1 MGSNVTLLSSVLP
14 ESIVR
19 GCLDATHSVSRETVF
34 GRRQQRRTALSVTCI
49 SWVRPSTSIRPLS
62 KQKRFTWNQATP
74 MKRFRQRCT
83 QVWILPV
90 SVSRL
95 SCHRKL
101 KTTPLLHSA
110 RGAVTRPTGVEQAFL
125 SIKGLTG
132 SPLQHTIHQPVV
144 QRLPRVSRSS
154 ATAGSSS
161 RDSSTATQ
169 RCQRLH
175 EAGSAVLRGEVRTT
189 TARRFLHRRA
199 SPQQC
204 QSSLHGARGFTWN
217 NARSSQARSSHTPL
231 RSNAVTQTVP
241 FHVKHGSFTLSGRE
255 VGAETV
261 SVSAPKA
268 SFSHSTSATPRRA
281 TSPAPAPRRCGRG
294 RRPRRIRS

>member
-1 MGSNVTLLSSVLP
+1 MCDAHRSSSDYLPTNTGIRLRVGEANAVGSNVTLLSSVLP
-14 ESIVR
+14 ESRVR

-34 GRRQQRRTALSVTCI
+34 GRRQQRRTTLSITCI

-62 KQKRFTWNQATP
+62 RQKRFMWNQATP

-95 SCHRKL
+95 SCHR
-101 KTTPLLHSA
+101 
-110 RGAVTRPTGVEQAFL
+110 
-125 SIKGLTG
+125 IKGLTG

-144 QRLPRVSRSS
+144 QRPPRVSRSS

-175 EAGSAVLRGEVRTT
+175 EAGSAVLRGEVSTNDHSKT
-189 TARRFLHRRA
+189 V
-199 SPQQC
+199 
-204 QSSLHGARGFTWN
+204 
-217 NARSSQARSSHTPL
+217 SSQASIPA
-231 RSNAVTQTVP
+231 AVSVIAP
-241 FHVKHGSFTLSGRE
+241 RCPWFHVE
-255 VGAETV
+255 Q
-261 SVSAPKA
+261 
-268 SFSHSTSATPRRA
+268 
-281 TSPAPAPRRCGRG
+281 
-294 RRPRRIRS
+294 RSK

>member
-1 MGSNVTLLSSVLP
+1 MPIGPPPTTYQPTPEYAFASGKRMRWDRTSLCSQACYLRAECVDVLTRRTQFHVKPSSDGGSSVVLHFL
-14 ESIVR
+14 S
-19 GCLDATHSVSRETVF
+19 H
-34 GRRQQRRTALSVTCI
+34 ALAGL
-49 SWVRPSTSIRPLS
+49 RPSTSIRPLS
-62 KQKRFTWNQATP
+62 RQKRFTWNQATP

-144 QRLPRVSRSS
+144 QRPRRVSRSS

-175 EAGSAVLRGEVRTT
+175 EAGSAVLRGEVSTNDHSKT
-189 TARRFLHRRA
+189 V
-199 SPQQC
+199 
-204 QSSLHGARGFTWN
+204 
-217 NARSSQARSSHTPL
+217 SSQASIPA
-231 RSNAVTQTVP
+231 AVSVIAP
-241 FHVKHGSFTLSGRE
+241 RCPWFHVE
-255 VGAETV
+255 Q
-261 SVSAPKA
+261 
-268 SFSHSTSATPRRA
+268 
-281 TSPAPAPRRCGRG
+281 
-294 RRPRRIRS
+294 RSK

>member
-1 MGSNVTLLSSVLP
+1 MCDAHRSSSDYLPTNTGIRLRVGEANAVGSNVTLLSSVLP
-14 ESIVR
+14 ESRVR

-49 SWVRPSTSIRPLS
+49 SWVRPSTSIGPLS
-62 KQKRFTWNQATP
+62 RQKRFTWNQATP

-110 RGAVTRPTGVEQAFL
+110 RGAVTRPTEVEQAFL

-144 QRLPRVSRSS
+144 QRPPRVSRSS

-175 EAGSAVLRGEVRTT
+175 EAGSAVLRGEVSTNDHSKT
-189 TARRFLHRRA
+189 V
-199 SPQQC
+199 
-204 QSSLHGARGFTWN
+204 
-217 NARSSQARSSHTPL
+217 SSQASIPA
-231 RSNAVTQTVP
+231 AVSVIAP
-241 FHVKHGSFTLSGRE
+241 RCPWFHVE
-255 VGAETV
+255 Q
-261 SVSAPKA
+261 
-268 SFSHSTSATPRRA
+268 
-281 TSPAPAPRRCGRG
+281 
-294 RRPRRIRS
+294 RSK

>member
-1 MGSNVTLLSSVLP
+1 MPTNIDSLHRANSLRIVCGMCDAHRSSSDYLPTNTGIRLRVGEANAVGSNVTLLSSVLP
-14 ESIVR
+14 ESRVR

-62 KQKRFTWNQATP
+62 RQKRFTWNQATP

-144 QRLPRVSRSS
+144 QRPPRVSRSS

-175 EAGSAVLRGEVRTT
+175 EAGSAVLRGEVSTNDHSKT
-189 TARRFLHRRA
+189 V
-199 SPQQC
+199 
-204 QSSLHGARGFTWN
+204 
-217 NARSSQARSSHTPL
+217 SSQASIPA
-231 RSNAVTQTVP
+231 AVSVIAP
-241 FHVKHGSFTLSGRE
+241 RCPWFHVE
-255 VGAETV
+255 Q
-261 SVSAPKA
+261 
-268 SFSHSTSATPRRA
+268 
-281 TSPAPAPRRCGRG
+281 
-294 RRPRRIRS
+294 RSK

>member
-1 MGSNVTLLSSVLP
+1 MTGEGARHGANEHRFVASRKFLEDRMRDVRCPSVLLRLLPTNAGIRLRVGEANAVGSNVTLLSSVLP
-14 ESIVR
+14 ESRVR

-62 KQKRFTWNQATP
+62 RQKRFMWNQATP

-125 SIKGLTG
+125 SIK
-132 SPLQHTIHQPVV
+132 
-144 QRLPRVSRSS
+144 
-154 ATAGSSS
+154 
-161 RDSSTATQ
+161 
-169 RCQRLH
+169 
-175 EAGSAVLRGEVRTT
+175 
-189 TARRFLHRRA
+189 
-199 SPQQC
+199 
-204 QSSLHGARGFTWN
+204 
-217 NARSSQARSSHTPL
+217 
-231 RSNAVTQTVP
+231 
-241 FHVKHGSFTLSGRE
+241 
-255 VGAETV
+255 
-261 SVSAPKA
+261 
-268 SFSHSTSATPRRA
+268 
-281 TSPAPAPRRCGRG
+281 
-294 RRPRRIRS
+294 